1 MLHDLGAC
9 NRTILVHVTH
19 DKHGN
24 FLLFGDCQQPRGAL
38 LHLTDCAGRG
48 RDIHAAHGL
57 DRVDDH
63 KVRLFL
69 FDQTADLIHVI
80 FRRQKDVILRYLQ
93 PRCTQLDLPD
103 RLLAGDIQYAVLVG
117 DGTAQL

>member
-9 NRTILVHVTH
+9 DRTILVHMTH
-19 DKHGN
+19 DEHRN
-24 FLLFGDCQQPRGAL
+24 LLLFGDCQQTRGAL
-38 LHLTDCAGRG
+38 LHLTDCTGRG

-57 DRVDDH
+57 DGVDDH
-63 KVRLFL
+63 KIRLF
-69 FDQTADLIHVI
+69 FFNQSADLVYVI
-80 FRRQKDVILRYLQ
+80 FSRQKDVVLRYLQ

-103 RLLAGDIQYAVLVG
+103 RLLTGDIQNAVLVG

>member
-1 MLHDLGAC
+1 MLHDLRAC
-9 NRTILVHVTH
+9 NCAILVHVTH
-19 DKHGN
+19 DEHGN
-24 FLLFGDCQQPRGAL
+24 LLLFGHRQQPCSTL

-48 RDIHAAHGL
+48 RNVHAPHGL

-69 FDQTADLIHVI
+69 FNQSADLVHIV
-80 FRRQKDVILRYLQ
+80 FRRQKDVVLWYLQ
-93 PRCTQLDLPD
+93 PRSTQLDLPD
-103 RLLAGDIQYAVLVG
+103 RLLTSDIQYAVLVR